1 MSRPEATQAL
11 EPLALDD
18 VASVS
23 AARLQLLE
31 RTGHELD
38 IHLPS
43 LESTVLAND
52 AEQDQLRRIATSGR
66 RARIRLLLHDAA
78 GSARGGHRL
87 LALAQR
93 LPSVLQIRM
102 PLDESDL
109 AHRAAFI
116 INDSGGYL
124 LLPDATRANGR
135 ASLRDR
141 ASQAPL
147 RRFFDQVW
155 ERSQRAVEWQRLDI

>member
-1 MSRPEATQAL
+1 MLESIAL
-11 EPLALDD
+11 VD
-18 VASVS
+18 VVSVS

-31 RTGHELD
+31 RTRYELD

-43 LESTVLAND
+43 LESTVLAGD

-78 GSARGGHRL
+78 GPARGGHRL

-93 LPSVLQIRM
+93 LPSVFQIRT
-102 PLDESDL
+102 PLEESDL
-109 AHRAAFI
+109 AQRAGFI
-116 INDSGGYL
+116 LNDSGGYL
-124 LLPDATRANGR
+124 LLPEASRPQGR
-135 ASLRDR
+135 SSLCDR

-147 RRFFDQVW
+147 RQLFDQAW
-155 ERSQRAVEWQRLDI
+155 ERAQRAAEWQRLDI